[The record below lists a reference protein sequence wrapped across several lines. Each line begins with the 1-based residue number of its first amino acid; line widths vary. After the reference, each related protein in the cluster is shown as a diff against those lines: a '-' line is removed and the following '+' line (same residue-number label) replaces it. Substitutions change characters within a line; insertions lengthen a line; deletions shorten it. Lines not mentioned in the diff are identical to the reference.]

1 MGDDLKLKRWTITP
15 MVSLLYT
22 TVGIDGYGEVGSLL
36 PLIIVSQHV
45 SSLRTRIGPRIVY
58 TRYCGSAR
66 VTHSIS
72 APWQH
77 EFLQDELPFD
87 DRFAHDPGSLVTVCG
102 PRVGLENYES

>member
-1 MGDDLKLKRWTITP
+1 MSGVYSNPALGL
-15 MVSLLYT
+15 SA
-22 TVGIDGYGEVGSLL
+22 GSVL
-36 PLIIVSQHV
+36 PLIIDSQHV
-45 SSLRTRIGPRIVY
+45 SSLRTRIGPRIAY

-87 DRFAHDPGSLVTVCG
+87 ARFANDPGSLFTVYG
-102 PRVGLENYES
+102 PRVGRENYDSHTALVGLRMSG